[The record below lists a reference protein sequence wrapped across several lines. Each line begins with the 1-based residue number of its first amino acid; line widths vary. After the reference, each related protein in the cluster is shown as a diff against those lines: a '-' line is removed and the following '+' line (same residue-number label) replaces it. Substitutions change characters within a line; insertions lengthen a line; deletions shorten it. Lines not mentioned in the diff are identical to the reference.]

1 MIHCNPLI
9 PVKRVETRIKMAA
22 PCERLSEQLFAEND
36 GKWVSSQISTLMK
49 CQNYQQY
56 QMMLNALKERP
67 RQYGVTDGMTMRQA
81 IDTLKPRYAQST
93 NEVLQ
98 FGEYLINNHF
108 DGLDSAYREALK
120 LDKVE
125 KPAVEK
131 PAESVPS
138 E

>member
-1 MIHCNPLI
+1 
-9 PVKRVETRIKMAA
+9 
-22 PCERLSEQLFAEND
+22 
-36 GKWVSSQISTLMK
+36 
-49 CQNYQQY
+49 
-56 QMMLNALKERP
+56 MMLNALKERP

-120 LDKVE
+120 LGKVE
-125 KPAVEK
+125 EPIVQKPVEG
-131 PAESVPS
+131 VPS